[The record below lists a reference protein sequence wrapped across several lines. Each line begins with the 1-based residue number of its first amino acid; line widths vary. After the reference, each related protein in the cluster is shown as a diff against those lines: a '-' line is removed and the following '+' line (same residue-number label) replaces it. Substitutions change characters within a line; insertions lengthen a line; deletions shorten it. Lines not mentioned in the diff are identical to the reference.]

1 MFNFK
6 ENFASV
12 DALRAFFCGRDDAF
26 IEIQGSKAYV
36 DDFAYDVRISWDIQ
50 EDGSLVY
57 NSHTAIEYF

>member
-12 DALRAFFCGRDDAF
+12 DALRAFFCGRNHAYVVD
-26 IEIQGSKAYV
+26 QGSKAYV
-36 DDFAYDVRISWDIQ
+36 DDFAYDVRIYWDVQ

-57 NSHTAIEYF
+57 NSHTDIEYF